1 MFAIQ
6 RELGL
11 LTSESTLTK
20 EQRKQ
25 ADDYC
30 EAFIKTLQGLNKK
43 LKPEFQGP
51 ISLLIG
57 MVESNDY
64 LYDDFE
70 EDLDDFNRKI
80 LNSVKIFSSSK
91 WHKKLIKYY
100 SRNPLLGFISEL
112 SENDQQAFISLKL
125 VVDYD
130 ILVEIIKKEVPNKQ
144 NKLKINSAQAF

>member
-25 ADDYC
+25 AGDHC

-64 LYDDFE
+64 LYDDFD
-70 EDLDDFNRKI
+70 EDLDDFNKKI

-91 WHKKLIKYY
+91 WRKKLIRYY
-100 SRNPLLGFISEL
+100 SRNSLLGFLSEL
-112 SENDQQAFISLKL
+112 SEDDQQAFISLKL